1 MGRYKDQP
9 EKVNFQRRQ
18 DEKAE
23 EYKIPSKK
31 KPHSRKKSPSLSP
44 KG

>member
-1 MGRYKDQP
+1 MGRYKEQP
-9 EKVNFQRRQ
+9 EKVNFQGKQ

-23 EYKIPSKK
+23 EYKIRSKK
-31 KPHSRKKSPSLSP
+31 KPHNRKKSPFLSQ